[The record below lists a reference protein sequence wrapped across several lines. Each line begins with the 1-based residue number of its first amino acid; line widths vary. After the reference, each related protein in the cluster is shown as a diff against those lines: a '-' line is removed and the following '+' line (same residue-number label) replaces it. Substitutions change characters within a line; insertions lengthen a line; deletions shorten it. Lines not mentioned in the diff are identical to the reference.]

1 MRSIGGFN
9 SDAIQGSF
17 AAGQPV
23 SASAL
28 NKLATAADAARTM
41 MSNDVTFFS
50 NTDGVSYGLPQQV
63 VETTEGGAATTF
75 YQQYQLEFASIEISP
90 GVFAQKLKL
99 AKGTVNFTQ
108 SNMPRVR
115 LGGHSDQRQAWLFRS
130 AVLGAGVT
138 ATQGADTSTIW
149 MEANG
154 YYNITTA
161 GTYYVTISKFDIN
174 QSNDDTESAL
184 LNAEVPFISIFKS
197 GDPIESAIFSET
209 GPSEY
214 VNKTNI
220 HKMTGYDAT
229 STGLSGDWGNCH
241 TTWFNPVKWG
251 YAVKL
256 IGIVTAV
263 VDPTSGG
270 IVLTIDQHILGP
282 IDLQIPCLF
291 NGTTLCN
298 QDDLNE
304 VNDPYNLNKNT
315 EPKAWAD
322 IVNSNDLTAF
332 EEITPVTDEWFQEF
346 IGPADW
352 TSLNYS
358 YLIPASCAAQDDG
371 EVCIHPFYTYPRIL
385 KPSPDPAFW
394 LYRAN
399 VCGGMVNN
407 LIPWNKDGLL
417 ATKQKLPTSIDFLPL
432 TGTVHI
438 YIRLGTI
445 AYESNNPEF
454 PVIDDT
460 DEYYPCLVQYPANTP
475 EEIEQLPVDTDEYCY
490 LLMAV
495 ARNVGDP
502 ENFIIDQMVSGSLWV
517 DRIKTGTSTARYYWA
532 RV

>member
-1 MRSIGGFN
+1 MEDLGFN
-9 SDAIQGSF
+9 GSGSHFNSRFEAGSPIQAKQLNDLAAGIQASLPIPYLGEGPSVSFTPGGSVIVDSRSRIESDA
-17 AAGQPV
+17 PP
-23 SASAL
+23 AS
-28 NKLATAADAARTM
+28 
-41 MSNDVTFFS
+41 SIV
-50 NTDGVSYGLPQQV
+50 
-63 VETTEGGAATTF
+63 
-75 YQQYQLEFASIEISP
+75 QQYQMRVASIEGNEVLQI
-90 GVFAQKLKL
+90 
-99 AKGTVNFTQ
+99 AKGTVTFTQ

-115 LGGHSDQRQAWLFRS
+115 QGGHNDQRQGWIS
-130 AVLGAGVT
+130 KVAVFGSVGVT
-138 ATQGADTSTIW
+138 SGQGDPLW
-149 MEANG
+149 MDGNG
-154 YYNITTA
+154 YYNFETA
-161 GTYYVTISKFDIN
+161 GTYYVTISKFDIS

-184 LNAEVPFISIFKS
+184 LNTEAPWVSIFKA
-197 GDPIESAIFSET
+197 GDDIEDIIFSET
-209 GPSEY
+209 GPSLY
-214 VNKTNI
+214 VNKTNVQ
-220 HKMTGYDAT
+220 KMVGYDAM
-229 STGLSGDWGNCH
+229 STGLQGDWGNCH

-256 IGIVTAV
+256 IGIVYATNV
-263 VDPTSGG
+263 VGQG
-270 IVLTIDQHILGP
+270 IKLVVDQHIVGP

-298 QDDLNE
+298 QDDLTE
-304 VNDPYNLNKNT
+304 TNDPYNLNKDAT
-315 EPKAWAD
+315 PKWSLMANAD
-322 IVNSNDLTAF
+322 TLNGMNSLAEANDDWY
-332 EEITPVTDEWFQEF
+332 EEFV
-346 IGPADW
+346 GPADW
-352 TSLNYS
+352 TEQNYD
-358 YLIPASCAAQDDG
+358 YKLPGSCAAQDDG

-432 TGTVHI
+432 LGTVNI
-438 YIRLGTI
+438 YIRLGTE
-445 AYESNNPEF
+445 AYESNNPVF

>member
-50 NTDGVSYGLPQQV
+50 NTDGVSYGLPQQI

-115 LGGHSDQRQAWLFRS
+115 LGGHSDQRQAWLFKT

-154 YYNITTA
+154 YYNITSA

-220 HKMTGYDAT
+220 HKMTGYDAA

-251 YAVKL
+251 YSVKL

-263 VDPTSGG
+263 ADPTSGG
-270 IVLTIDQHILGP
+270 IVLTVDQHILGP

-304 VNDPYNLNKNT
+304 ANDPYNLNKNT

-358 YLIPASCAAQDDG
+358 YLIPASCANQDDG
-371 EVCIHPFYTYPRIL
+371 DVCLFPFQFHPFVV
-385 KPSPDPAFW
+385 PSEAGD

-407 LIPWNKDGLL
+407 LVPYDEPASGTLLPATLDFLVAGDYKVYLRLGVEDYATANPIFPVTDETNAYYPTLMQYLTTDPQPVDSDEWCYILL
-417 ATKQKLPTSIDFLPL
+417 A
-432 TGTVHI
+432 V
-438 YIRLGTI
+438 
-445 AYESNNPEF
+445 
-454 PVIDDT
+454 V
-460 DEYYPCLVQYPANTP
+460 
-475 EEIEQLPVDTDEYCY
+475 
-490 LLMAV
+490 
-495 ARNVGDP
+495 RNVGTP
-502 ENFIIDQMVSGSLWV
+502 STYTVDQMVSGSLWV